1 MCFSAEVSYAAAAVL
16 LPLGTVSN
24 YKAIKP
30 TGGIDAFD
38 LIVSRDFTYIFDV
51 TAVILPLLIASKREV
66 KIFGVLVGMILWVVK
81 REAAKAVDGATAAYA
96 KSRISDEAYHNA
108 CPQSCS
114 GGYLDASR
122 QV

>member
-1 MCFSAEVSYAAAAVL
+1 M
-16 LPLGTVSN
+16 
-24 YKAIKP
+24 
-30 TGGIDAFD
+30 
-38 LIVSRDFTYIFDV
+38 

-66 KIFGVLVGMILWVVK
+66 KIFGVLVALVLATTAPFFSYAHFSVFRFGGALMSLYLVGMIFWVAK
-81 REAAKAVDGATAAYA
+81 RKAAKAVDGATAAYA
-96 KSRISDEAYHNA
+96 KSRISDEAYRNA